1 MKNKTFLYLATILIF
16 SSFGMFGKLSVTE
29 LQPLGSAAHAAISRE
44 ILRTGD
50 WLTLHWPYCEEFK
63 DFYQFPPLFFWLQ
76 AITFKIFGISDATAK
91 YVSSFFGVLVI
102 LLTFLLAKIISD
114 DDYIAFLSSLTLILH
129 PYFFRHARKCEL
141 ETGLIFFVTLAIL
154 FFVISEKKQK
164 PWLLILSGISSGL
177 GFLYKGPP
185 AYCVLGVVFLYYVL
199 TKQYKKIF
207 NFYFIFFILAGFFI
221 PLVWII
227 PQIIYKGNAIIEKF
241 FINQILWSI
250 QGRSA
255 KLVSFEEKIKNYLF
269 FFPVFFSY
277 YLPWSVTGIFGIIK
291 VIKEKLKLYYILL
304 IWIAVVWIGFTIAGY
319 KDDYYL
325 LLFWPGW
332 CAINGLIFSLWTYK
346 IKNHIKN
353 LFAILSILFA
363 LITILTPIKFDK
375 VRNPEFR
382 KLTDFV
388 RSNVP
393 KDKKILTYNMFY
405 YDMVALIPWYWD
417 RGVIKSYLP
426 NPKVPKSAKAWK
438 EHSVDT
444 EEELLEFLN
453 KEHPTFILIKK
464 TDYMNLSKKV
474 KQKIYILKEEGRFYF
489 CSNKP
494 NL

>member
-16 SSFGMFGKLSVTE
+16 SFFGMFGKLSVAE

-76 AITFKIFGISDATAK
+76 AITFKIFGISDTTAK

-102 LLTFLLAKIISD
+102 LLTFFLAKIISD

-199 TKQYKKIF
+199 TKQYKKLL
-207 NFYFIFFILAGFFI
+207 NSYFILFILTAITI
-221 PLVWII
+221 PLSWII
-227 PQIIYKGNAIIEKF
+227 LQLVYKGNDVIEKF

-250 QGRSA
+250 KGRGVKYTS
-255 KLVSFEEKIKNYLF
+255 LLEKIKNYLF
-269 FFPVFFSY
+269 FFPAFFSY
-277 YLPWSVTGIFGIIK
+277 YLPWSITGIFGIIK
-291 VIKEKLKLYYILL
+291 VIKEKSKLFYILL
-304 IWIAVVWIGFTIAGY
+304 LWIIIVWIGFTIPGY

-325 LLFWPGW
+325 LAFWPGW
-332 CAINGLIFSLWTYK
+332 AVFNGYIFSLWTYRIKDNLIK
-346 IKNHIKN
+346 I
-353 LFAILSILFA
+353 FAVLSLIFA
-363 LITILTPIKFDK
+363 LVTFFTPIKFDK
-375 VRNPEFR
+375 IRNPEFKILGKYIQKIVPETEEVFIYNMYYWDMAGLFAWYVER
-382 KLTDFV
+382 KPAYSLKSPEEIKEKVVT
-388 RSNVP
+388 N
-393 KDKKILTYNMFY
+393 KKIFL
-405 YDMVALIPWYWD
+405 LIYKKDLDELPEE
-417 RGVIKSYLP
+417 IK
-426 NPKVPKSAKAWK
+426 
-438 EHSVDT
+438 E
-444 EEELLEFLN
+444 
-453 KEHPTFILIKK
+453 
-464 TDYMNLSKKV
+464 
-474 KQKIYILKEEGRFYF
+474 KIYPIYYCGRFVLAT
-489 CSNKP
+489 NKKD
-494 NL
+494 